1 MAATAEARVCNRAL
15 LRIGQTRLIESLEER
30 NNWARACK
38 ALYADSRDAT
48 LEARDWPFAR
58 RRKVLAAMTDGERG
72 GYAYAYPLPP
82 DCLAPRYIEPSGGSS
97 PVADLD
103 TGLTLDVDPS
113 GLLMQTGAIPF
124 ETEDDAKHGR
134 VLITDWPDAEVVYTA
149 RILPVPRFTA
159 TFLDA
164 LAYKLASDLALGVAK
179 KPALGEQMLR
189 AFELTLARAAA
200 ASSKQMKS
208 RVRPRSTFERIRG

>member
-15 LRIGQTRLIESLEER
+15 LRIGQTRLIESLAER
-30 NNWARACK
+30 TNWARACK

-58 RRKVLAAMTDGERG
+58 RRKVLAPLTDGARG
-72 GYAYAYPLPP
+72 GYAFAYPLPP
-82 DCLAPRYIEPSGGSS
+82 DCLAPRFIDPAGGQSD
-97 PVADLD
+97 VAD
-103 TGLTLDVDPS
+103 TGASLDVDPS
-113 GLLMQTGAIPF
+113 GLMMQVGAIPF
-124 ETEDDAKHGR
+124 ETEDEVKFGR
-134 VLITDWPDAEVVYTA
+134 LLVTDWPDAELVYTA
-149 RILPVPRFTA
+149 RIEAVPRFTA

-179 KPALGEQMLR
+179 RPALGEQMLR

-200 ASSKQMKS
+200 ASSKQMKP
-208 RVRPRSTFERIRG
+208 RARPRSSFEKARG